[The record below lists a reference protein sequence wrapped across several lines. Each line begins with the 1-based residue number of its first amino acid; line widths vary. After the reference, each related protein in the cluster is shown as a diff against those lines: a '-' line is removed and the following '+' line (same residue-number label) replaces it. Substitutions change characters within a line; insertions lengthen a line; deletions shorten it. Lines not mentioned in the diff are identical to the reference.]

1 MLENKGV
8 LRDIRELKINTG
20 LSVTDRMKSFI
31 KQVENPYIFSSAG
44 TVVEIEYAGGR
55 SFSEAVT
62 NLLVSG

>member
-1 MLENKGV
+1 MPENKGV

-20 LSVTDRMKSFI
+20 LSVTDRMISFI
-31 KQVENPYIFSSAG
+31 KQVENPYAFTTGG
-44 TVVEIEYAGGR
+44 TVVEIEYTGGK